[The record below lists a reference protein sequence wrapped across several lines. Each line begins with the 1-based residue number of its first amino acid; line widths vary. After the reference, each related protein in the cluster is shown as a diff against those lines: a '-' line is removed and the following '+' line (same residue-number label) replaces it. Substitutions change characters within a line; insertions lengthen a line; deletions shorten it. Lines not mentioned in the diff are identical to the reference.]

1 MMVYKSLKVVSIY
14 DKDRY
19 TPQGARAG
27 REFNKLL
34 QEVRHCQGGWGH
46 FLDHPPIFGQITE
59 FWFLK
64 KINFFDFGGSLK
76 TFLTPKDLI
85 CP

>member
-1 MMVYKSLKVVSIY
+1 MT
-14 DKDRY
+14 DGR

-46 FLDHPPIFGQITE
+46 SLDHPPCSDKSQNSGFLRKSIFLILGAP
-59 FWFLK
+59 K
-64 KINFFDFGGSLK
+64 NFFDPQKPYLALETSLLGGQTSK
-76 TFLTPKDLI
+76 TF
-85 CP
+85 